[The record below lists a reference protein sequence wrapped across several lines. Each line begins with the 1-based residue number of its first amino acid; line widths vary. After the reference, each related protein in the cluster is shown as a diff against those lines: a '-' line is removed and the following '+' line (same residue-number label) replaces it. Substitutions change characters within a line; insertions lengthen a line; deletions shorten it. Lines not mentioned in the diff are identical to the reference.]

1 MGRSEIYSRAR
12 KGGKWLITSI
22 ITYTYRNTLIYDIKD
37 DQETFESHRVYM
49 IAGFIDSLQLLKVD
63 SWSLK
68 IMSWVCIVSTAY
80 CFVRF
85 GWIWVGESYF
95 FKCLWIIIDKV
106 VGWYNIYKC
115 LRLLTVDVDGWVTK
129 LRMLTVGVV
138 GGREVWKN
146 MLLTKY
152 VNDPLNE
159 YTTLERLF
167 IFYVYFWW
175 GRGVI

>member
-1 MGRSEIYSRAR
+1 M
-12 KGGKWLITSI
+12 
-22 ITYTYRNTLIYDIKD
+22 
-37 DQETFESHRVYM
+37 
-49 IAGFIDSLQLLKVD
+49 
-63 SWSLK
+63 
-68 IMSWVCIVSTAY
+68 
-80 CFVRF
+80 
-85 GWIWVGESYF
+85 WVGESYF

-106 VGWYNIYKC
+106 VGLYNIYKC

-167 IFYVYFWW
+167 IFYVYF
-175 GRGVI
+175 GGGGI